1 MSKPVKGMIIEQYR
15 QRFEGVEG
23 AVIVDLRGLDA
34 TENNQ
39 FRNELRAKNVRVTVV
54 KNSLARK
61 AIAGT
66 PLEAVSSSLVGPAA
80 FAYGGSSVVDV
91 ARQLIEWSK
100 KVKPLE
106 LKAAVLDG
114 QLFAGEEGVRRLSQF
129 PTREEAQAKVVALLL
144 APAGNVVGAATG
156 PARKLMGIVK
166 EIQDRLEKGE
176 TIAKAG

>member
-1 MSKPVKGMIIEQYR
+1 
-15 QRFEGVEG
+15 
-23 AVIVDLRGLDA
+23 
-34 TENNQ
+34 
-39 FRNELRAKNVRVTVV
+39 
-54 KNSLARK
+54 
-61 AIAGT
+61 
-66 PLEAVSSSLVGPAA
+66 SSSLVGPAA